1 MKEYKKA
8 FRYAAFTVNREKY
21 NSGLYLVLFLAGAL
35 AVYVYRGYGAWLWEA
50 GESVNLWEPFLWF
63 QSGRSCQIAFLFVS
77 VYLGYQTINGTYNEC
92 YTIVRMSRSSWAAS
106 RMLHLIWMVLV
117 CNAVLL
123 MSTWLGCAGRISIR
137 NEWSSSSMTAAQF
150 GMQAV
155 GAVPLMEADIGVMEQ
170 SPWLVG
176 LWAFGLSSLA
186 GVFTGFLLMVFTAA
200 RQFAWGMALFGM
212 SGFLLIRNQCLRR
225 CGGSLPMIWFG
236 RRRHHWD
243 TEVCRFC
250 TPLCF

>member
-1 MKEYKKA
+1 
-8 FRYAAFTVNREKY
+8 
-21 NSGLYLVLFLAGAL
+21 
-35 AVYVYRGYGAWLWEA
+35 
-50 GESVNLWEPFLWF
+50 
-63 QSGRSCQIAFLFVS
+63 
-77 VYLGYQTINGTYNEC
+77 
-92 YTIVRMSRSSWAAS
+92 
-106 RMLHLIWMVLV
+106 
-117 CNAVLL
+117 
-123 MSTWLGCAGRISIR
+123 
-137 NEWSSSSMTAAQF
+137 MTAAQF